1 MGRGSR
7 RHQARRRP
15 VDGRD
20 PHLVLGSASRR
31 RRRSPERGPR
41 QAADGQGVTTALLA
55 KQVAIVTGGGRGFG
69 RAIADTLA
77 ALGANVVVASRNAPE
92 LDEVANAIKKQGGK
106 ALAQTADIADERQVQ
121 ELVLATERWVGPP
134 TILVNNAGVLDPIG
148 PLVETSGTM
157 WLRNIAINV
166 GGTYLATRAV
176 LPGMLDR
183 DYGRIVNIS
192 SGAADR
198 PSAGWSAYCA
208 ARAAV
213 DQLTR
218 VLALE
223 MEGSGVSVSAFH
235 LGFMDTAMQERI
247 RQSTPEQFP
256 RVEELREA
264 HRQGRVKDPHDPAR
278 VVAYLCLPATERNGA
293 ILEVGDAEVV
303 GAAEAA
309 LPAAT
314 S

>member
-1 MGRGSR
+1 M
-7 RHQARRRP
+7 
-15 VDGRD
+15 
-20 PHLVLGSASRR
+20 
-31 RRRSPERGPR
+31 
-41 QAADGQGVTTALLA
+41 TTALLA

-69 RAIADTLA
+69 RAIANTLA

-92 LDEVANAIKKQGGK
+92 LDLVANAIKKQGGK
-106 ALAQTADIADERQVQ
+106 ALAQTADVADERQVQ

-148 PLVETSGTM
+148 PLAETSAIL

-166 GGTYLATRAV
+166 GGTYLVTRAV

-198 PSAGWSAYCA
+198 ASAGWSAYCA
-208 ARAAV
+208 AKAAV

-223 MEGSGVSVSAFH
+223 LDGSGITVSAFDPG
-235 LGFMDTAMQERI
+235 LIDTAMQERV
-247 RQSTPEQFP
+247 RRATPAQVP
-256 RVEELREA
+256 RVEEY
-264 HRQGRVKDPHDPAR
+264 RQGRVTGPHDPAR

-293 ILEVGDAEVV
+293 VLEIGDAEIV

-309 LPAAT
+309 LRER